1 MQYSTD
7 RMWLRYKMALIIQF
21 SSTDAKVDTCMTRSL
36 HKARI
41 HPTLIQRLSKLMV
54 KENLDEQLMESL
66 DYATI
71 SNALK
76 TAGVLSWGSRR
87 QIFQC
92 FNSGTHCIPQPPECA
107 CIMFLQNTIWAY
119 PTESDLPNLLSWA
132 ANTLIVQNCGP
143 LRYHGKRPVLIFK
156 IKVHLIKSE
165 YQERT
170 NRMNAKHLHS
180 MPKAELINPSARVFV
195 QQLFILTNYL

>member
-1 MQYSTD
+1 
-7 RMWLRYKMALIIQF
+7 
-21 SSTDAKVDTCMTRSL
+21 MTRSL

-76 TAGVLSWGSRR
+76 TAGVSSWGTRR

-92 FNSGTHCIPQPPECA
+92 FNSGRLKKKRKKKHKIPNPKLHVTISYKWRVLRWRASAGKTCYNVDFSSLLPASSEGKGY
-107 CIMFLQNTIWAY
+107 QNLEQRVEV
-119 PTESDLPNLLSWA
+119 PTL
-132 ANTLIVQNCGP
+132 
-143 LRYHGKRPVLIFK
+143 
-156 IKVHLIKSE
+156 
-165 YQERT
+165 
-170 NRMNAKHLHS
+170 
-180 MPKAELINPSARVFV
+180 
-195 QQLFILTNYL
+195 

>member
-1 MQYSTD
+1 
-7 RMWLRYKMALIIQF
+7 
-21 SSTDAKVDTCMTRSL
+21 MTRSL

-76 TAGVLSWGSRR
+76 SAGVSSWGTRR

-92 FNSGTHCIPQPPECA
+92 FSSGKLARKKNVIRQASTIFGGVCGNTKEEICGASRPQ
-107 CIMFLQNTIWAY
+107 
-119 PTESDLPNLLSWA
+119 
-132 ANTLIVQNCGP
+132 
-143 LRYHGKRPVLIFK
+143 LRGVIAQVITAGY
-156 IKVHLIKSE
+156 
-165 YQERT
+165 
-170 NRMNAKHLHS
+170 
-180 MPKAELINPSARVFV
+180 FV
-195 QQLFILTNYL
+195 GE

>member
-1 MQYSTD
+1 
-7 RMWLRYKMALIIQF
+7 
-21 SSTDAKVDTCMTRSL
+21 MTRSL

-76 TAGVLSWGSRR
+76 TAGVSSWGSRR

-92 FNSGTHCIPQPPECA
+92 FNSGTLARRKTLSLKLASSI
-107 CIMFLQNTIWAY
+107 FGGLLGNVNTIGEMEAKQTPFRLVSVGY
-119 PTESDLPNLLSWA
+119 GNPTWINLRMVITSST
-132 ANTLIVQNCGP
+132 NKSCQRRC
-143 LRYHGKRPVLIFK
+143 HG
-156 IKVHLIKSE
+156 
-165 YQERT
+165 
-170 NRMNAKHLHS
+170 
-180 MPKAELINPSARVFV
+180 
-195 QQLFILTNYL
+195 

>member
-1 MQYSTD
+1 
-7 RMWLRYKMALIIQF
+7 
-21 SSTDAKVDTCMTRSL
+21 MTRSL

-76 TAGVLSWGSRR
+76 TAGVSSWGTRR

-92 FNSGTHCIPQPPECA
+92 FNSGKKQMH
-107 CIMFLQNTIWAY
+107 
-119 PTESDLPNLLSWA
+119 
-132 ANTLIVQNCGP
+132 
-143 LRYHGKRPVLIFK
+143 K
-156 IKVHLIKSE
+156 
-165 YQERT
+165 
-170 NRMNAKHLHS
+170 
-180 MPKAELINPSARVFV
+180 
-195 QQLFILTNYL
+195 QLFPDRMY